1 MTTYNAKNIPQE
13 AANGLDL
20 PVRVVNLRE
29 ARVLA
34 RAGEYPSVLTAGP
47 TRGEVDDF
55 GHPDH
60 HVVEFDDVFDVRHG
74 GPTMDDVRSMVEW
87 AVQRDRILVHCH
99 AGISRSTATAWGI
112 CIAKGFEP
120 EEAIVALKAAHP
132 RVQNY
137 AGAESRPFA
146 PNELIVAHLE
156 VLLDRPLGT
165 LTALAETY
173 AQW

>member
-1 MTTYNAKNIPQE
+1 MTTYNAQNIPQGV
-13 AANGLDL
+13 ANGVIL

-29 ARVLA
+29 ARELA
-34 RAGEYPSVLTAGP
+34 RAGEYPAILTAGP
-47 TRGEVDDF
+47 TQGEVADF

-60 HVVEFDDVFDVRHG
+60 HVVEFDDVFDIRHG
-74 GPTMDDVRSMVEW
+74 GPTLDDVRSMVEW
-87 AVQRDRILVHCH
+87 ALERERILVHCH

-112 CIAKGFEP
+112 CIAKGFDP
-120 EEAIVALKAAHP
+120 EEAIVALKSAHP
-132 RVQNY
+132 RVQTY
-137 AGAESRPFA
+137 GGMEQRSFA

>member
-1 MTTYNAKNIPQE
+1 MTTHRAQNIPQE
-13 AANGLDL
+13 AANGITL
-20 PVRVVNLRE
+20 PVRVVNIRE
-29 ARVLA
+29 ARELA
-34 RAGEYPSVLTAGP
+34 RNGEYPSVLTAGP
-47 TRGEVDDF
+47 TWGEVADF

-74 GPTMDDVRSMVEW
+74 GPTLDDVRSMVEW

-99 AGISRSTATAWGI
+99 AGISRSTATAWGV
-112 CIAKGFEP
+112 CIAKGFDP
-120 EEAIVALKAAHP
+120 EEAIAALRVAHP
-132 RVQNY
+132 MVQTY
-137 AGAESRPFA
+137 AGLEQRSFA

>member
-1 MTTYNAKNIPQE
+1 MT
-13 AANGLDL
+13 ANTNDYAPFGRAGLIL
-20 PVRVVNLRE
+20 PVRVVNLEE
-29 ARVLA
+29 ARKIA
-34 RAGEYPSVLTAGP
+34 QAGAYPSIITAGP
-47 TRGEVDDF
+47 TRDEVADF

-60 HVVEFDDVFDVRHG
+60 HVVEFDDVYDVRFG
-74 GPTMDDVRSMVEW
+74 GPTLDDVRSMVEW
-87 AVQRDRILVHCH
+87 AVGRDRILVHCH

-112 CIAKGFEP
+112 CIAKGFDP
-120 EEAIVALKAAHP
+120 EEAIAALKAAHP
-132 RVQNY
+132 RVQTY
-137 AGAESRPFA
+137 GGMEQRSFA